1 MEIDNKKTSNNNYE
15 QEIRAIQLSILR
27 KADKKLNKAF
37 TTNNSDMVAA
47 IAELLK
53 ASFWV

>member
-15 QEIRAIQLSILR
+15 QEIRTIQLSILK

-37 TTNNSDMVAA
+37 TTNNYDMVVA

-53 ASFWV
+53 AVL

>member
-1 MEIDNKKTSNNNYE
+1 MEIDNKKTTNNNYE

-27 KADKKLNKAF
+27 KADKKLNYAF
-37 TTNNSDMVAA
+37 NTNNSGMVTA

-53 ASFWV
+53 ASF